1 MYIFVWQICIF
12 FYFTPFYIIPIS
24 QPHLITYK
32 LFTWTLYD
40 KLLWGNMQLLFKK
53 IFFYIFF
60 VQLYLLC
67 VLIMFY
73 SNDLIIS
80 ITIVYVTLLTYN
92 TYMYTSYSL
101 TVDRRWLQLSP
112 LNYPK
117 YFTLYTVDTDWYL
130 FNIL

>member
-40 KLLWGNMQLLFKK
+40 KLWGNMQLLFKK
-53 IFFYIFF
+53 TFFYIFSPI
-60 VQLYLLC
+60 VSIVY

-92 TYMYTSYSL
+92 TYVYTSYSL
-101 TVDRRWLQLSP
+101 TVNRRCLQLPP

-130 FNIL
+130 LNIL